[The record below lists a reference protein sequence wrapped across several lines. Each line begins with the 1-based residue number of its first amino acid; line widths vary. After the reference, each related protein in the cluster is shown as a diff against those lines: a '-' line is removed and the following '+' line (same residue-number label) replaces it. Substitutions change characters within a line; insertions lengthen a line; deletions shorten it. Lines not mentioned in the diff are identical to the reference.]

1 MMTETQVKGSFMK
14 CALIVAMA
22 ENQTIGIDNT
32 LPWHLPNDLKYFK
45 QVTMAKPIIMGRKT
59 YESIGRPL
67 PGRTNIVITRQ
78 SDYQAAGIVVVNSL
92 QQALDKA
99 ESISAD
105 AGHDEVMVIGG
116 AEIYQQ
122 ALLQADRLYITHV
135 YADVKGDA
143 FFPSV
148 NWNDWQEAQREDHK
162 ADPVGE
168 AQKNPYDYSFVVYDR
183 C

>member
-1 MMTETQVKGSFMK
+1 MK
-14 CALIVAMA
+14 CSLIVAMA
-22 ENQTIGIDNT
+22 DNQTIGIDNT

-78 SDYQAAGIVVVNSL
+78 SDYQAEGIVVVHSL
-92 QQALDKA
+92 QEALDQA
-99 ESISAD
+99 EDIGFVGA
-105 AGHDEVMVIGG
+105 HDEVMVIGG

-135 YADVKGDA
+135 HADVEGDA
-143 FFPSV
+143 SFPKV
-148 NWNDWQEAQREDHK
+148 NWLDWQEAKREDYS
-162 ADPVGE
+162 ADPEGSE
-168 AQKNPYDYSFVVYDR
+168 KRNPYDYSFVVYER
-183 C
+183 I